1 MSHTWC
7 HFTHTP
13 APHLTCNIPGR
24 YLQHACNTPA
34 THLQRIPQ
42 PCRRKWGKHKLQHT
56 GNTHATHLRRVLH
69 SCWTTQGGSTSTNL
83 RPWHTCNTP
92 ATHFTHCNTLQCPT
106 HCSTQ
111 TQVEKT
117 HAYCVSRGKPS
128 SRDHGEEICHD
139 PCHAKF
145 VALAAG
151 NQLPLTHRALTVII
165 VGALV
170 TWAIYNQGQLLLW
183 SSLIITG
190 AVPGYNWPRWLR
202 LQLSVTHTLTHI
214 RLTRLT
220 HW

>member
-1 MSHTWC
+1 MLFH
-7 HFTHTP
+7 THTCTT
-13 APHLTCNIPGR
+13 PHLQYSWKIPTTR
-24 YLQHACNTPA
+24 LQHACNAPTTRTSVLSEKMRQTQTA
-34 THLQRIPQ
+34 TH
-42 PCRRKWGKHKLQHT
+42 W
-56 GNTHATHLRRVLH
+56 NTHATHLRRVLH